1 MSRQRREVHEANMG
15 RCTDLE
21 QAWQNSHD
29 LQISQFSIYLDFQ
42 STDYTDLV
50 ANQFV
55 FVYLGKL
62 KLTIF
67 DYQ

>member
-1 MSRQRREVHEANMG
+1 MRQTWEDALTWSKHGKTPMIFKY
-15 RCTDLE
+15 L
-21 QAWQNSHD
+21 NS
-29 LQISQFSIYLDFQ
+29 QSIYLDFQ